1 MVYCLA
7 TACVYRAFGL
17 IWPVNYRSIVVHY
30 GQLSNKNKEIAICVL
45 LPGLCREK
53 RRKPAMWLDRI
64 GAGRQG
70 GGRTEVEGPAVGL

>member
-30 GQLSNKNKEIAICVL
+30 GQLSNKNKEMEIFEL
-45 LPGLCREK
+45 LQGLCREK
-53 RRKPAMWLDRI
+53 RR
-64 GAGRQG
+64 
-70 GGRTEVEGPAVGL
+70 GPR